1 MSDSNSGS
9 GSGLKRA
16 RSSSP
21 ANGTSSNGNGGKK
34 QNTGKEEASPV
45 NDGGR
50 GDAARSASPAGA
62 AGDTDHQAAPAA
74 AQQDASPSIT
84 IRALIVTQDASIIIG
99 KGGSHIKEIREKA
112 GAKVSV
118 TEAQAGNVER
128 VLMVSGPLDAVS
140 KAYGL
145 IVRKIND
152 EPYDQPSVPGSRAV
166 TIKCVHDLCSCDM

>member
-9 GSGLKRA
+9 GNGLKRA
-16 RSSSP
+16 RSNSP
-21 ANGTSSNGNGGKK
+21 VNGASSNGNGGKK
-34 QNTGKEEASPV
+34 QNTGR
-45 NDGGR
+45 DGGSPAPEAER
-50 GDAARSASPAGA
+50 GGAGRSASPAED
-62 AGDTDHQAAPAA
+62 GDYQAAPAA
-74 AQQDASPSIT
+74 APAEASPSIT
-84 IRALIVTQDASIIIG
+84 IRALIVTQDASVIIG

-118 TEAQAGNVER
+118 TEAQPNTLER

-166 TIKCVHDLCSCDM
+166 TIKSARDCSQAAIIAY